1 MQPISCEIV
10 FQLLSLYSTYIYPAL
25 AAWTLVISCESRAL
39 APQQGRQEGT
49 SEKGSMALLGL
60 YPLGNCLLQQSME
73 PGWAKGCKYAEM

>member
-49 SEKGSMALLGL
+49 SEKVSMALLGL

-73 PGWAKGCKYAEM
+73 PG